1 MGRRRLGDASCYPH
15 GLLFISSL
23 TVFFYRAVVCICV
36 CLFAGFGYQP
46 LRLTFLSSVYS
57 PIDMVFLDLILI
69 SHTFG
74 YHFTC
79 FPFLLLSAFPFL
91 T

>member
-1 MGRRRLGDASCYPH
+1 MGRRRLGDASCYPD

-23 TVFFYRAVVCICV
+23 TVFFFIEQ
-36 CLFAGFGYQP
+36 LFVFAFAF
-46 LRLTFLSSVYS
+46 LLDSVISLTFLSSVYS

>member
-23 TVFFYRAVVCICV
+23 TVFFFIEQ
-36 CLFAGFGYQP
+36 LFVFAFAF
-46 LRLTFLSSVYS
+46 LLDSVISLTFLSSVYS